1 MELIQSCSHCPQM
14 QPVESELVDFLLI
27 QTIDSVLYIFSVQLR
42 SKSTLKE
49 SSSYIKWAD
58 GLKLGFQVQVPTD
71 SLQSSSP
78 VIWPTAEIG
87 SRHIFAGC

>member
-1 MELIQSCSHCPQM
+1 MELIQSCSHCQQM

-49 SSSYIKWAD
+49 SSSYIK
-58 GLKLGFQVQVPTD
+58 
-71 SLQSSSP
+71 
-78 VIWPTAEIG
+78 
-87 SRHIFAGC
+87 